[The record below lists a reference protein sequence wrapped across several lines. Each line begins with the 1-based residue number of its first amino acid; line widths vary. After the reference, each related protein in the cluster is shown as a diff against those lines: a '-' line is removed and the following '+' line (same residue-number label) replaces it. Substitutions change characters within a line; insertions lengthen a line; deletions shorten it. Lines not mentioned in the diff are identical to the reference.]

1 MKTYLIL
8 LSLLVGLCSTAQ
20 NISGEEP
27 EPTVENK
34 INAIVFSG
42 GIVFQHQFFLDANV
56 LVGHYIAIDGKI
68 PLIGINGWRA
78 GLESSFDFDNHIIG
92 PKVGLDFSFLPV
104 SARLSAINYFQDDK
118 SQLRL
123 LPELGISIGGAVN
136 LSYGYGQ
143 KIIGDKIYKLSY
155 HRVSLTVNL
164 QKDLWKTVF

>member
-42 GIVFQHQFFLDANV
+42 GIIFQHQFFLDANV
-56 LVGHYIAIDGKI
+56 LIGQYSALEGKI
-68 PLIGINGWRA
+68 PLIGILGWRA
-78 GLESSFDFDNHIIG
+78 GLESSFDFDRQIIG
-92 PKVGLDFSFLPV
+92 PKIGYEISYFPFSIRASV
-104 SARLSAINYFQDDK
+104 VNYFQDDK
-118 SQLRL
+118 SQLRVV
-123 LPELGISIGGAVN
+123 PELGISIGGAVN